1 MRGIVAYHQK
11 IYTERQKSN
20 GVSPHVCATRGPDL
34 LMANEVTFLCFRG
47 GGGSGGGRGGAGGC
61 EGA

>member
-34 LMANEVTFLCFRG
+34 LMANEVTFLCFREGEWWRREGSCG
-47 GGGSGGGRGGAGGC
+47 GW
-61 EGA
+61 